1 MGEQQL
7 AVGEAAYWGMQFF
20 SAVQFIS
27 QEMRQPADAAA

>member
-20 SAVQFIS
+20 SAVSFIS
-27 QEMRQPADAAA
+27 SQMGPEASN